1 MVSTGYEET
10 QGHLLQ
16 CPLLVR
22 NLRYLIDRKQEL
34 EENHIYGDIEEQIQ
48 IVNVYSDILE
58 QREILRN
65 QKKDEDSLNMRAQC
79 TPLVI

>member
-1 MVSTGYEET
+1 MLHFLWPMRPRGTSYS
-10 QGHLLQ
+10 
-16 CPLLVR
+16 
-22 NLRYLIDRKQEL
+22 YLICKTQEL

-48 IVNVYSDILE
+48 IVNIYSDILE